1 MHDVEWYD
9 KHLTKINLNKIFLWM
24 MFFLKKKEYSDLF
37 WKLKKRKKEKDL
49 VCKKNQIC
57 FYEELKK
64 EDLKKKKKIRS
75 ILWRVKKKDFIKK
88 NQIYCL
94 WKKNEILKRIRI
106 VLCKVK
112 KKKKMIFGF
121 MKNQICYWKQI
132 KRTFKG
138 RFTFMRQIYYA
149 CITLKKKL

>member
-1 MHDVEWYD
+1 M
-9 KHLTKINLNKIFLWM
+9 
-24 MFFLKKKEYSDLF
+24 
-37 WKLKKRKKEKDL
+37 

-64 EDLKKKKKIRS
+64 EDLKKKKIRS

-112 KKKKMIFGF
+112 KKKNDFWVYEKPDLLLET
-121 MKNQICYWKQI
+121 N
-132 KRTFKG
+132 
-138 RFTFMRQIYYA
+138 
-149 CITLKKKL
+149 KKDF